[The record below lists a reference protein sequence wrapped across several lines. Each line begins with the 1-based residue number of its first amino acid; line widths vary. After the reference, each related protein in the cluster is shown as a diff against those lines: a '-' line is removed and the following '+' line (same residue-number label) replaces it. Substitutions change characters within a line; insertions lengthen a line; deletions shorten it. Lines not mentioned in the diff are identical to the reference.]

1 MLANNP
7 AKKFKHFAGL
17 RNDSAKLFFND
28 IKFWYVFGKRIPK
41 MRTFN
46 GVLCA
51 TNCRKPELY
60 DDDHGD
66 PIKGARLSI

>member
-17 RNDSAKLFFND
+17 RQDSAKLINN
-28 IKFWYVFGKRIPK
+28 IKLWKVFGKSKPET
-41 MRTFN
+41 RTFN
-46 GVLCA
+46 GGLCA

-66 PIKGARLSI
+66 PIKGARLII